1 MNKLFLATL
10 ASTFMVSVATAETV
24 DVTIPFKP
32 TSSTHYFA
40 NLTTSYVK
48 KHSPN
53 MDYKLTNVKG
63 AGGTKA
69 AVIFTKKAKST
80 GNEWMITSGS
90 LAMNFVL
97 KGADK
102 AGYNYNAWRPMIS
115 LSTGGT
121 LVANKSL
128 GSVSDIIKN
137 KPKLINSGIRP
148 HSWSIITPVALAAL
162 GLDVTMVWGNGS
174 SASYKAF
181 MSGET
186 NIDHQSVTGYKKR
199 YAKENSVNTLFTWGA
214 YDGDKI
220 VRDPDFPNIPHFT
233 EVLIANGISTDT
245 IEYRAWKLIFNTIY
259 ATKSFMVVPKDTPQ
273 NATKKYVVAYQKA
286 FADKDFIAEFTKKS
300 GKSGLLVGQA
310 AQKKYDI
317 AFKDMDKE
325 ALAWLRDFVAKNY
338 K

>member
-1 MNKLFLATL
+1 
-10 ASTFMVSVATAETV
+10 
-24 DVTIPFKP
+24 
-32 TSSTHYFA
+32 
-40 NLTTSYVK
+40 
-48 KHSPN
+48 
-53 MDYKLTNVKG
+53 MDYKITNIKG
-63 AGGTKA
+63 AGGSKA
-69 AVIFTKKAKST
+69 AVVFTKKAKPT
-80 GNEWMITSGS
+80 GQEWMITSGS
-90 LAMNFVL
+90 LAMNYVI
-97 KGADK
+97 KGDEK

-121 LVANKSL
+121 LVSNKSL
-128 GSVSDIIKN
+128 GSLADIIKN
-137 KPKLINSGIRP
+137 KPKLTNSGLRP

-181 MSGET
+181 KSGET

-199 YAKENSVNTLFTWGA
+199 YEKDDSVNTLFTWGA

-220 VRDPDFPNIPHFT
+220 VRDPDYPNIPHFT
-233 EVLIANGISTDT
+233 EVLLANGLSTDT

-273 NATKKYVVAYQKA
+273 AATKKYLAAYKKA
-286 FADKDFIAEFTKKS
+286 FSDKEFIAEFTKKS
-300 GKSGLLVGQA
+300 GKSGLLVGAA

-325 ALAWLRDFVAKNY
+325 ALAWLRDFIAKNY